1 MRSDGDAAPWPLLRG
16 DALGAQRARPA
27 RRRDTSDSG
36 EEEFSENAVGGFL
49 RFKKGVRMRFSLLFE
64 CRRVAFKRRVRYVE
78 GAFINSRMHI

>member
-36 EEEFSENAVGGFL
+36 EEEFSENAVGGCFCA
-49 RFKKGVRMRFSLLFE
+49 FKKGFVCAFHCSLNADASLLN
-64 CRRVAFKRRVRYVE
+64 VACDTLK
-78 GAFINSRMHI
+78 GLL